1 MAARET
7 DSPGLEALEE
17 SIGQDEAA
25 IRERHDALVADPKAA
40 VEMAAKAELRSKQIR
55 EVPSGDDWQ
64 TREHLAAAR
73 LMHPTRPQT
82 AFGNSLPCTMLP
94 AKAAECCI

>member
-7 DSPGLEALEE
+7 DSPGLDALEE

-40 VEMAAKAELRSKQIR
+40 VAMAAKAELRSKQIR
-55 EVPSGDDWQ
+55 EAAGGAGWRTWGTWSGGRW
-64 TREHLAAAR
+64 RG
-73 LMHPTRPQT
+73 P
-82 AFGNSLPCTMLP
+82 
-94 AKAAECCI
+94 

>member
-25 IRERHDALVADPKAA
+25 VRERHDALVADPKAA

-55 EVPSGDDWQ
+55 EGGGYIEGPTQRASCGVQ
-64 TREHLAAAR
+64 AR
-73 LMHPTRPQT
+73 
-82 AFGNSLPCTMLP
+82 
-94 AKAAECCI
+94 